1 MTEVLSIKNLDVVY
15 RTLQG
20 ERHVLRD
27 VSLKLEK
34 GQIRAIAGESGCGKS
49 TLVNTIISR
58 LPDNGYV
65 KSGQILID
73 GQDVLSLKPDQM
85 RKLRFEKLGVIF
97 QDPFS
102 ALDPSLTVERQIIE
116 TVNISKRTDRNSAII
131 LGKKMLLA
139 CGIRE
144 PEEIMKKYP
153 HQLSGGLQQRVMIAL
168 ALINEP
174 AILIADEP
182 TTALDVTVQKEILKL
197 LKNLARERNLAV
209 LFVTHSLDVAAM
221 IADGISVFYGGR
233 VVEEGRI
240 EDIFN
245 FPLHP
250 YTQALLKT
258 IPSIEYGKNQ
268 RKLMPIEGE
277 MFSFMDENEG
287 CCFAPRCPY
296 ARESCFKVS
305 PVTRENQG
313 HSYACLLEEVL

>member
-85 RKLRFEKLGVIF
+85 RKLRFEKLGVVF

-116 TVNISKRTDRNSAII
+116 TVNISKRTDRNSAKI
-131 LGKKMLLA
+131 LSKKMLLA

-258 IPSIEYGKNQ
+258 IPSIEYGKNE

-277 MFSFMDENEG
+277 LFSFMDENEG

>member
-34 GQIRAIAGESGCGKS
+34 GQIGAIAGESGCGKS

-85 RKLRFEKLGVIF
+85 RKLRFEKLGVVF

-116 TVNISKRTDRNSAII
+116 TVNISKRTDRNSAKI

-258 IPSIEYGKNQ
+258 IPSIEYGKNE

-277 MFSFMDENEG
+277 MFSFLDENEG

>member
-85 RKLRFEKLGVIF
+85 RKLRFEKLGVVF

-258 IPSIEYGKNQ
+258 IPSIEYGKNE

-277 MFSFMDENEG
+277 LFSFMDENEG